1 MNLVMAGYAV
11 VLAAVVII
19 SLLRRAQKYQRK
31 LKQGGDT
38 TA

>member
-11 VLAAVVII
+11 VLAAVAIVC
-19 SLLRRAQKYQRK
+19 LLRRAQKYQEK